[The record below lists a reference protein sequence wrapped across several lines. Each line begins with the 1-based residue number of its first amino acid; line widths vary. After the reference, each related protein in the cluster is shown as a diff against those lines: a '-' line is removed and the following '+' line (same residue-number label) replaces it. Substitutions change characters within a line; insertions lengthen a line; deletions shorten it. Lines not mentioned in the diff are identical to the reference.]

1 MNLDRNTTS
10 VRGENSCLI
19 HFFDTEDDFRD
30 ESETDA
36 MILSF
41 L

>member
-10 VRGENSCLI
+10 VRDENSCRI
-19 HFFDTEDDFRD
+19 HYFNTEDDFRD
-30 ESETDA
+30 ESKTDT